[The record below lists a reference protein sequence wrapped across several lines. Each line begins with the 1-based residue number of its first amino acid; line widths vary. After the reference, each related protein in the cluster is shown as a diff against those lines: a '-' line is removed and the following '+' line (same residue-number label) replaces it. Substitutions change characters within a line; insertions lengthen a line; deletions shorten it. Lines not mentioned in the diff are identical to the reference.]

1 MIRYKIRFLG
11 EDSEVTWSDK
21 RKQILKSDNPALLD
35 FIMQQRDSFSEDGF
49 DYNNGPNIP
58 ADKIQTNY
66 GAFSSYLNYLSR
78 LFEGSDFFQLIRSS
92 GYPTSNDVPVDDI
105 RKLY

>member
-1 MIRYKIRFLG
+1 MITFKIRFLG
-11 EDSEVTWSDK
+11 EDSEVTWNDK
-21 RKQILKSDNPALLD
+21 RKQIVKSDNPSLLD
-35 FIMQQRDSFSEDGF
+35 FIMQQRSLFDDDGF

-58 ADKIQTNY
+58 ADKIQTSY
-66 GAFSSYLNYLSR
+66 GAFSSFLNTITR
-78 LFEGSDFFQLIRSS
+78 LVGDPDFFQLIRSS

>member
-1 MIRYKIRFLG
+1 MIKYKIRFLG

-35 FIMQQRDSFSEDGF
+35 FIMQQRSLFDDDGF

-66 GAFSSYLNYLSR
+66 GAFSSFLNTITR
-78 LFEGSDFFQLIRSS
+78 LVGDPDFFQLIRSS

>member
-1 MIRYKIRFLG
+1 MLTFKIRFLG
-11 EDSEVTWSDK
+11 EDSEVTWNDK
-21 RKQILKSDNPALLD
+21 RKQIVRSDNSALLD
-35 FIMQQRDSFSEDGF
+35 FIMQQRSLFDDDGF

-66 GAFSSYLNYLSR
+66 EAFSSFLNTITR
-78 LFEGSDFFQLIRSS
+78 LVGDSDFFQLIRSS
-92 GYPTSNDVPVDDI
+92 GFPNVEIAEGDI

>member
-21 RKQILKSDNPALLD
+21 RKQIVRSDNPALLD
-35 FIMQQRDSFSEDGF
+35 FIMQQRSLFDDDGF

-78 LFEGSDFFQLIRSS
+78 FINDSDFFKFIERSEF
-92 GYPTSNDVPVDDI
+92 PTVKIPEDDI

>member
-21 RKQILKSDNPALLD
+21 RKQIVKSDNQELLD
-35 FIMQQRDSFSEDGF
+35 FIMRQRSLFKTDGF
-49 DYNNGPNIP
+49 EYNNGPPIP

-66 GAFSSYLNYLSR
+66 SKEYFC
-78 LFEGSDFFQLIRSS
+78 RSF
-92 GYPTSNDVPVDDI
+92 VL
-105 RKLY
+105 KLVAISIIGKYD

>member
-21 RKQILKSDNPALLD
+21 RKQIVKSDNQELLD
-35 FIMQQRDSFSEDGF
+35 FIMRQRSLFKTDGF
-49 DYNNGPNIP
+49 DYNNGPSIP

-66 GAFSSYLNYLSR
+66 EAFSSFLNTITR
-78 LFEGSDFFQLIRSS
+78 LVDSPDFFQLIRSS
-92 GYPTSNDVPVDDI
+92 GYPNVEIREGDI